1 MNAQNEAVTVNF
13 DMETHLPVEKSFSWR
28 DPTDKQR
35 NVEQEIFDNYRPAQ
49 GIMTAYDVTRM
60 FNGEMAAQSFLTA
73 ANYNVPLAPG
83 LFDPHARP
91 DKNKKKK
98 H

>member
-1 MNAQNEAVTVNF
+1 MVARKLQRAMLYITALGLYEARINGEKVGN
-13 DMETHLPVEKSFSWR
+13 HLLAPEF
-28 DPTDKQR
+28 TD
-35 NVEQEIFDNYRPAQ
+35 YRTRVQ
-49 GIMTAYDVTRM
+49 YQTYDVTRM

-73 ANYNVPLAPG
+73 ANYNVPLDPG